1 MPHLLCH
8 YAVLQLRN
16 IAVLLHHTQFTLTQL
31 ILQAFDLRWQH
42 RIRSP
47 QPAKFVAIVA
57 HDEKLTPD
65 RQGAMV
71 IQSEKQSARW

>member
-1 MPHLLCH
+1 MP

-16 IAVLLHHTQFTLTQL
+16 IAVLLRHTQFTLTQL

-47 QPAKFVAIVA
+47 QLGFVP
-57 HDEKLTPD
+57 KL
-65 RQGAMV
+65 V
-71 IQSEKQSARW
+71 FEHYCF